1 MLCAKVSGI
10 AGLQT
15 LLVAGRKYMVKG
27 CFEVRRNNFVERSI
41 TFRRSFIRDD
51 LTMMKRVNSKILSD

>member
-27 CFEVRRNNFVERSI
+27 CPTKRFCREVDNFSPQFYQR
-41 TFRRSFIRDD
+41 
-51 LTMMKRVNSKILSD
+51 

>member
-15 LLVAGRKYMVKG
+15 LPVAGRKYMVKG
-27 CFEVRRNNFVERSI
+27 CFDVRRNDFVDRSI

-51 LTMMKRVNSKILSD
+51 FWR